1 MNKHSLKYYL
11 NRFLVIGSA
20 IGLIVTA
27 GCSPEEKSIPVSS
40 ITVNASATSANDIRS
55 FKFDGQAGKSYMY
68 ELSGSSATAGFYSNP
83 EQSRSLGTTLSADK
97 TGTYYLGVQADGSYS
112 VRVVR
117 ALTGGDTLENQ
128 SLSKGKTMRYPLS
141 TTLNKT
147 ILVSLTPK
155 LLAADTTATGTASL
169 FICTDMARTNCSS
182 SVTNAAGRQTIRYVG
197 VMTGTAYLFIDAATS
212 ADIVYNLSVSNP
224 TALISGAATA
234 EMTLEP
240 RDQILYSFSTTK
252 NTVYSVTLTRI
263 KTTTRGNISS
273 GSILRN
279 DGTSVSDL
287 TFAAS
292 NSSQDGSGNHIASS
306 TFLAGET
313 TTHVIALNNT
323 DDVETATYTVK
334 YQEIPA
340 SVSAFTAEAPIT
352 DKVLAANGAMVH
364 TLAVSVGTFYK
375 VTLTPSAGSAASFTQ
390 SGISNFTMS
399 DSSKAYFT
407 KSMVFL
413 ANSTETRYF
422 TVAAGTGGLTYSL
435 SVSTITPETALT
447 VGTQSA
453 EISIAEGD
461 VKIYPVSVTAGLPT
475 LVEQTS
481 VSGPAVTTAALLGDW
496 PAMYQGAL
504 ETTSS
509 TKPYLS
515 SGNLYAYTM
524 TQIPIVG
531 TVTSGGSTA
540 TVASAAVYSGFKLA
554 SSSGTGYI
562 ALYRPLTTSNNTS
575 ADKIKLKH
583 ITVNSPVALTVD
595 ATATTATIGAG
606 EINMYSFTMT
616 HAGQTAT
623 TYNSYTATVS
633 SASTSQIQSGVHAGG
648 DGSYAVSAYDTE
660 GDSSLSITPTYDGQK
675 GMLVVRNS
683 STASAT
689 ASVGVAKSSTA
700 VTINGKP
707 LGPSETVSGSL
718 TYGSSATHA
727 LTLLAPGFYK
737 LTLTPSS
744 GNVGSWSAST
754 LTTLVTM
761 TDAADASSYYTQSKV
776 VIATTAFTSTITV
789 TAASTVAGLSYSLSA
804 TPITP
809 ESFLTP
815 GTTSSNISVG
825 DGDVKVFP
833 VYMNKGLPSTVMI
846 TKTTV
851 SGPALTT
858 FTPASLISTT
868 VFAGVPGNAA
878 ITALYTPLGKSQ
890 GQSGAL
896 AASDSTYY
904 YVATRPVTKT
914 PNTTADVFTLKH
926 INVTSSGTLSTTAT
940 NITVAAGAM
949 NLYTFS
955 TTQQT
960 PPTAQGTYSL
970 AVTGAS
976 LNTGVKLCTTTTSCT
991 DSGGVAGTTGA
1002 TTYTITPNY
1011 GGQDGY
1017 LLVYNGTTASITGT
1031 ATLTKNF

>member
-252 NTVYSVTLTRI
+252 NTVYSVTLTQI
-263 KTTTRGNISS
+263 KTTTKAGVS
-273 GSILRN
+273 GSIRKN
-279 DGTSVSDL
+279 DGTSVV
-287 TFAAS
+287 
-292 NSSQDGSGNHIASS
+292 SSFTPAQTGANIISS
-306 TFLAGET
+306 TFLADET

-352 DKVLAANGAMVH
+352 GKALGANGAWIH
-364 TLAVSVGTFYK
+364 TLAVSAGTFYK

-390 SGISNFTMS
+390 TGSSNFTMN

-407 KSMVFL
+407 QSMVFL

-504 ETTSS
+504 EATSS
-509 TKPYLS
+509 TSPYLS
-515 SGNLYAYTM
+515 SGNLYAYTG
-524 TQIPIVG
+524 TQVPIVG

-540 TVASAAVYSGFKLA
+540 TVASATVYSGFKLA

-595 ATATTATIGAG
+595 ATATAATIGAG

-815 GTTSSNISVG
+815 GTASGNISVG

-868 VFAGVPGNAA
+868 VTAGIPGNTGIA
-878 ITALYTPLGKSQ
+878 ALYNALGKTQ

-991 DSGGVAGTTGA
+991 DSGSVLGTTGA